1 MTMTC
6 MLTVDGRKMLAKLA
20 RGDSDANPVLYV
32 GIGDGTVELDPYDI
46 VLGNEIATRILA
58 TVTIPST
65 NYVKLVVQFT
75 GLTEGDNYSEFG
87 VFDSLVGGIM
97 FSRHSP
103 SILDPGESTVITTR
117 TVPADGVIDVN
128 INYFVIQGSY

>member
-6 MLTVDGRKMLAKLA
+6 SLTIDGRKMLAKLA

-32 GIGDGTVELDPYDI
+32 GIGDGTTELSPYQYTME
-46 VLGNEIATRILA
+46 NEITTRDTA
-58 TVTIPST
+58 TVTYAST
-65 NYVKLVVQFT
+65 YIRLTAQWT

-87 VFDSLVGGIM
+87 VFDSLVGGVM

-103 SILDPGESTVITTR
+103 YATNPGELTTMTTR
-117 TVPADGVIDVN
+117 EVPSDGVVNAVIDYY
-128 INYFVIQGSY
+128 IIQGSY

>member
-6 MLTVDGRKMLAKLA
+6 SLTLDGRKMLAKLA

-32 GIGDGTVELDPYDI
+32 GIGDGTTALDPYQYTME
-46 VLGNEIATRILA
+46 NEIATRILA
-58 TVTIPST
+58 TVTIPTT
-65 NYVKLVVQFT
+65 NYVKLIAQFT
-75 GLTEGDNYSEFG
+75 GLTEDDNYSEFG

-103 SILDPGESTVITTR
+103 YQGDPLELTTVTTR
-117 TVPADGVIDVN
+117 TVPSDGVVN
-128 INYFVIQGSY
+128 TDIRYFVIQGSY